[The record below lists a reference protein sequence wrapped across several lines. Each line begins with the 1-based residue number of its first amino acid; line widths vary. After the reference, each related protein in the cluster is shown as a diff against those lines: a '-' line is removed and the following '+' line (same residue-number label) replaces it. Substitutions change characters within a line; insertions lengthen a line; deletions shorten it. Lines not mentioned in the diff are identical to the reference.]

1 MRNLKVSSTFTTKL
15 DETYLIEKY
24 APEFATILA
33 EKIKNLILS
42 NSSYISLKVYTG
54 PKYKTVSLA
63 LNIAPA
69 DYYPKVNS
77 YEKNT
82 PV

>member
-1 MRNLKVSSTFTTKL
+1 MRNLKVSTSFTTKL

-24 APEFATILA
+24 ATEFASVLA

-42 NSSYISLKVYTG
+42 NSSYISLKVYKG
-54 PKYKTVSLA
+54 SKYKTVSLA

-69 DYYPKVNS
+69 DYYPKVSSN
-77 YEKNT
+77 EKNT
-82 PV
+82 QV